1 MGRGQA
7 IGKMVAVDIKAR
19 RSIVS
24 AAQDSAAEY
33 YRGLLAEKDTVVAER
48 NTTIARL
55 RRKYRDLAKSNG
67 QLVRQNQALVETG
80 RADKL
85 DAALLVNM
93 RDHVAGME
101 RDLAAVRAKLA
112 RLEQLENVTSRRAL
126 RIRQGLYAVTKLQQ
140 GARAL
145 RTECRSESE
154 SQVEDA
160 IDGLLE
166 TLKSVAD
173 ALLQPI
179 ETRMEVDNPPPACP
193 HGFKDC
199 PQCADENDVAPE
211 IEEDDDA
218 GDGEKGQG

>member
-1 MGRGQA
+1 MRRGQA
-7 IGKMVAVDIKAR
+7 IGKTVAVDINAIK

-33 YRGLLAEKDTVVAER
+33 YDGLLAEKDKAIAER

-55 RRKYRDLAKSNG
+55 RRQYRDLAKSN
-67 QLVRQNQALVETG
+67 VEG
-80 RADKL
+80 L
-85 DAALLVNM
+85 
-93 RDHVAGME
+93 E
-101 RDLAAVRAKLA
+101 RDLMAARAKLA

-211 IEEDDDA
+211 IEEDDEDA